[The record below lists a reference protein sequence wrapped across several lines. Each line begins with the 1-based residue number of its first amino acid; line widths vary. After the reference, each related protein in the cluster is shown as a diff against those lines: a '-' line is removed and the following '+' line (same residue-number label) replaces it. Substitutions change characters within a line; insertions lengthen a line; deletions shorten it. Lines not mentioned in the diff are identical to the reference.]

1 MSNAMKKR
9 KKALPV
15 ASELQVE
22 ETEIRL
28 LLEGVRNC
36 YGFDFRDY
44 AEEPLKRRLWGAVHD
59 ADARTVSAYQ
69 DKVLHDPAC
78 LEQLL
83 RALTAHE
90 LSLFEDPPFW
100 EAFRAIV
107 VPMLRTYPSVQIWV
121 PGCATGE
128 DAYGIAIVLHE
139 EGVLPRTRIY
149 ATDLS
154 EGVLQQARTGSFPR
168 NTIAQAEESYAKSGG
183 TKGLSQY
190 FRLKRTHAVAAPFL
204 GERMVF
210 AEHSLATDGPFNE
223 FQVIVCRS
231 ALQVLNEWLKDR
243 VQAVF
248 FQSLSRFG
256 ILALGAQET
265 PKSLSGEQPYER
277 LPGSGNLYRKMS

>member
-1 MSNAMKKR
+1 MKKR
-9 KKALPV
+9 KKTLPL

-44 AEEPLKRRLWGAVHD
+44 AEEPLKRRLWGAVRD
-59 ADARTVSAYQ
+59 AGAATVSAYQ
-69 DKVLHDPAC
+69 EKVLHDPAC
-78 LEQLL
+78 LDHLL

-90 LSLFEDPPFW
+90 VSLFDDPPFW
-100 EAFRAIV
+100 EVFRAIV

-128 DAYGIAIVLHE
+128 DAYAIAIVLHE

-154 EGVLQQARTGSFPR
+154 EAVLQQARAGTFSR
-168 NTIAQAEESYAKSGG
+168 STIAQADESYAKSGG
-183 TKGLSQY
+183 IHGLSQY
-190 FRLKRTHAVAAPFL
+190 FHLKRTSAVAAPFL
-204 GERMVF
+204 VEHMVF

-231 ALQVLNEWLKDR
+231 ALRALNEWLKER

-256 ILALGAQET
+256 ILALGPHET
-265 PKSLSGEQPYER
+265 PTSLSGEQPYEP
-277 LPGSGNLYRKMS
+277 LPGAGNLYRKVS